1 MNSDTQSFELALLVL
16 NLDKNS
22 FSKMKRSELVQYL
35 EQNLKTIDPNNK
47 RKTLVASKIVLQY
60 KRPDSTIR
68 PEISSEMKS
77 EMKPEMQ
84 QMQSEMQQ
92 MQQMQQ
98 MQSEMQQMQQMQSEM
113 QQMKQMKQMQQMQQ
127 MQQMNK
133 MKIPPNAGAY
143 IPTEVGCVNNG
154 PIDQYACPLREYNPF
169 GPCNKC
175 NCGNDTRFPCNLIN
189 DRNSLDEDDVA
200 GYNIGFDDKYN
211 YNNLLKFRTR
221 TFEEAL
227 ITPNDSDAIYE
238 KGGYPKLND
247 ETFNPK
253 ISRLQ
258 QPLLTL
264 GIYRLGYKNDKS
276 IMSEDKSRE
285 NFTTFT
291 SSYNSVY
298 VNNNGTGYIK
308 EDSMKQQDNQP
319 IIEKHLERRI
329 ENNKII

>member
-1 MNSDTQSFELALLVL
+1 MGH
-16 NLDKNS
+16 
-22 FSKMKRSELVQYL
+22 KMHY
-35 EQNLKTIDPNNK
+35 
-47 RKTLVASKIVLQY
+47 
-60 KRPDSTIR
+60 
-68 PEISSEMKS
+68 
-77 EMKPEMQ
+77 EMKPEMH
-84 QMQSEMQQ
+84 SEMGHK
-92 MQQMQQ
+92 MH
-98 MQSEMQQMQQMQSEM
+98 SEMGHKMHSEM
-113 QQMKQMKQMQQMQQ
+113 GHKMRPEVKDMKQM
-127 MQQMNK
+127 NK
-133 MKIPPNAGAY
+133 IRIPANAGAY

-154 PIDQYACPLREYNPF
+154 PIDQYACPMREYQPF

-189 DRNSLDEDDVA
+189 DRNSLDKDDID
-200 GYNIGFDDKYN
+200 GYNVGFDDKYN
-211 YNNLLKFRTR
+211 YNNLLRFRTK

-264 GIYRLGYKNDKS
+264 GIYREGYQNDP
-276 IMSEDKSRE
+276 SEQKATE

-298 VNNNGTGYIK
+298 VNNNGNGYIK
-308 EDSMKQQDNQP
+308 ANSMNQIDNEP
-319 IIEKHLERRI
+319 KMERHYERKI
-329 ENNKII
+329 VNNKIMH

>member
-22 FSKMKRSELVQYL
+22 FLKMKRSELVQYL

-47 RKTLVASKIVLQY
+47 RKSLVASKIVLQY
-60 KRPDSTIR
+60 KRPDQVIR
-68 PEISSEMKS
+68 PESRQVIRPESSQVIR
-77 EMKPEMQ
+77 PEVQ
-84 QMQSEMQQ
+84 NKKHIQH
-92 MQQMQQ
+92 
-98 MQSEMQQMQQMQSEM
+98 
-113 QQMKQMKQMQQMQQ
+113 
-127 MQQMNK
+127 MNK
-133 MKIPPNAGAY
+133 MQIPANAGAY

-154 PIDQYACPLREYNPF
+154 PIDQNACPLREYQPF
-169 GPCNKC
+169 GPCDKC

-200 GYNIGFDDKYN
+200 GYNIGFDDNYN
-211 YNNLLKFRTR
+211 YDNLLRFRTK

-264 GIYRLGYKNDKS
+264 GIYRQGYQNDTSDQKA
-276 IMSEDKSRE
+276 RE

-291 SSYNSVY
+291 SSCNSVY
-298 VNNNGTGYIK
+298 MNNNGNSYIK
-308 EDSMKQQDNQP
+308 
-319 IIEKHLERRI
+319 
-329 ENNKII
+329 